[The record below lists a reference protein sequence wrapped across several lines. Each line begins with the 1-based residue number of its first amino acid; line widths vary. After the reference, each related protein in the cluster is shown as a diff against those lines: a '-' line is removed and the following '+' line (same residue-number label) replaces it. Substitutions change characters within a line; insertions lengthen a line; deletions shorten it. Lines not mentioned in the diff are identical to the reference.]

1 MTLEAGGT
9 MYFIR
14 KIGKKIIVLLVC
26 GISIP
31 TNLASALPQPKGYE
45 SKDSSIQSMAN
56 NSPLSGQDKSSIKPR
71 SYLPIVSIHGGG
83 FTASPGRAQ
92 DIYIIDLIGDH
103 YSVNK
108 KNSSNALFGLGVSF
122 TGVDNS
128 RFDLTYGVNAFY
140 FGRTTVNGVIT
151 QEQLFTNLAYSYSVT
166 NIPIYASIKGIMK
179 NSRNDNFNL
188 TLDIGFGPNLMST
201 NNFNEQSLDGGIT
214 IPNHI
219 FVGREITNFS
229 AMAGIGIRI
238 SDVFHLI
245 PIECGYRFFYLG
257 KGNFTSFNNQVIN
270 ALNTSDNYANA
281 LICTLVI

>member
-1 MTLEAGGT
+1 
-9 MYFIR
+9 MYFIH

-31 TNLASALPQPKGYE
+31 TNLASALPQPKGYV
-45 SKDSSIQSMAN
+45 SKDSSIQSMAS

-71 SYLPIVSIHGGG
+71 SFLPIVSIHGGG

-92 DIYIIDLIGDH
+92 DIYIVDLIGDH

-108 KNSSNALFGLGVSF
+108 KNSSNALFGLGLSF
-122 TGVDNS
+122 TGVNNN

-140 FGRTTVNGVIT
+140 FGRISVNGVIT

-166 NIPIYASIKGIMK
+166 NIPIYASVKGIMK

-188 TLDIGFGPNLMST
+188 TLDIGFGPNFMST

-214 IPNHI
+214 IPNYI
-219 FVGREITNFS
+219 FVGQEITNFS

-238 SDVFHLI
+238 SDVFHLM

-270 ALNTSDNYANA
+270 TLNTSDNYANA

>member
-1 MTLEAGGT
+1 
-9 MYFIR
+9 MYFIH
-14 KIGKKIIVLLVC
+14 KIGKKIIALLVC
-26 GISIP
+26 EISIS
-31 TNLASALPQPKGYE
+31 TNLALALPQPKGYL

-56 NSPLSGQDKSSIKPR
+56 NSPLSGRDKSSIKTR

-92 DIYIIDLIGDH
+92 DIYIVDLIGDH

-108 KNSSNALFGLGVSF
+108 KNRSNALFGLGLSF
-122 TGVDNS
+122 TGIDDN

-151 QEQLFTNLAYSYSVT
+151 QEQLFTNLAYSYSVI
-166 NIPIYASIKGIMK
+166 NIPVYASVKGIMK

-188 TLDIGFGPNLMST
+188 TLDIGFGPNFMST

-219 FVGREITNFS
+219 FVGQEITNFS
-229 AMAGIGIRI
+229 AMAGVGIRI

-245 PIECGYRFFYLG
+245 PVECGYRFFYLG

-270 ALNTSDNYANA
+270 MLNTSDNYANA
-281 LICTLVI
+281 LICSLVI